1 MVLKLYNTLDKK
13 SYEFIVN
20 DIGNSNINYKVNLKL
35 DDDMA
40 DGEYEFKLFNN
51 NKLVSRGLAQIGD
64 YKPQTTTYTKTEDG
78 YIQYES

>member
-35 DDDMA
+35 DDGMA